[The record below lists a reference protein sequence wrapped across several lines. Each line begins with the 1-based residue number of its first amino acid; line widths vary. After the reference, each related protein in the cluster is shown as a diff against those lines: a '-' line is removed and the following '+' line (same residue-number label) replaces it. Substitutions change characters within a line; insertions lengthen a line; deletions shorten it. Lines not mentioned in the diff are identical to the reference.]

1 MFTSNECRTMQR
13 VPVAFTRSGWKQFT
27 RLNRAL
33 GSRFIRAFVLQSEL
47 AAYLAEHEANGMQL
61 DTECQEVRY
70 EDGVYLLLRKMKGVW
85 YIIDAFAAEETAA
98 YEPVFVWQRVR
109 RGAEYVLARLLTG
122 WRRLSRRMVAGA

>member
-33 GSRFIRAFVLQSEL
+33 GARFIRAFVLQYEL
-47 AAYLAEHEANGMQL
+47 AAYLAEHEANGVQL

-70 EDGVYLLLRKMKGVW
+70 ENGVYLLLRKMQGVW
-85 YIIDAFAAEETAA
+85 YIIDAFAAEEAVA
-98 YEPVFVWQRVR
+98 YEPVYVWQRIR
-109 RGAEYVLARLLTG
+109 RGAEYVMARLLTG
-122 WRRLSRRMVAGA
+122 WRRLTRGAVAGT

>member
-13 VPVAFTRSGWKQFT
+13 VPVAFTRSGRKQFT

-33 GSRFIRAFVLQSEL
+33 GARFIRAFVLQSEL

-70 EDGVYLLLRKMKGVW
+70 EDGVYLLLRKMQGVW

-122 WRRLSRRMVAGA
+122 WRRLSRRAVAGT

>member
-33 GSRFIRAFVLQSEL
+33 GARFIRAFVLQYEL
-47 AAYLAEHEANGMQL
+47 AAYLAEHEANGVQL

-70 EDGVYLLLRKMKGVW
+70 EDGVYLLLRKMQGVW
-85 YIIDAFAAEETAA
+85 YIIDTFAAEEAVA
-98 YEPVFVWQRVR
+98 YEPVYIWQRVR

>member
-1 MFTSNECRTMQR
+1 MGKIKRLT
-13 VPVAFTRSGWKQFT
+13 PVRFTRPGWKQFT

-33 GSRFIRAFVLQSEL
+33 GARFIRAFVLQSEL
-47 AAYLAEHEANGMQL
+47 AAYLAEHEANGVQL

-70 EDGVYLLLRKMKGVW
+70 EDGVYLLLRKMQGVW
-85 YIIDAFAAEETAA
+85 YIIDAFAAEEAVA
-98 YEPVFVWQRVR
+98 YEPVYVWQRIR

>member
-1 MFTSNECRTMQR
+1 MQR
-13 VPVAFTRSGWKQFT
+13 VPVAFTRSGRKQFT

-33 GSRFIRAFVLQSEL
+33 GARFIRAFVLQSEL

-70 EDGVYLLLRKMKGVW
+70 EDGVYLLLRKMQGVW

-122 WRRLSRRMVAGA
+122 WRRLSRRMVAGT

>member
-70 EDGVYLLLRKMKGVW
+70 EDGVYLLLRKMQGVW

>member
-1 MFTSNECRTMQR
+1 MFTSNECRMMRRT
-13 VPVAFTRSGWKQFT
+13 PVAFTRSGWKQFT

-33 GSRFIRAFVLQSEL
+33 GARFIRAFVLQHEL
-47 AAYLAEHEANGMQL
+47 AVYLAEHEANGVQL

-70 EDGVYLLLRKMKGVW
+70 EDGVYLLLRKMQGVW
-85 YIIDAFAAEETAA
+85 YIIDAFAAEEVVA
-98 YEPVFVWQRVR
+98 YAPVYVWQRVR

>member
-1 MFTSNECRTMQR
+1 MFTSNECRMMWRT
-13 VPVAFTRSGWKQFT
+13 PVAFTRSSRKQFT

-33 GSRFIRAFVLQSEL
+33 GSRFIRAFVLQYEL
-47 AAYLAEHEANGMQL
+47 AVYLAEHEANGAQL

-70 EDGVYLLLRKMKGVW
+70 EDGVYLLLRKMQGVW
-85 YIIDAFAAEETAA
+85 YIIDAFAAEEAVA
-98 YEPVFVWQRVR
+98 YEPVYIWQRVR

>member
-1 MFTSNECRTMQR
+1 MSNFKPLP
-13 VPVAFTRSGWKQFT
+13 PVRFTRPGWKQFT

-33 GSRFIRAFVLQSEL
+33 GARFIRAFVLQTEL
-47 AAYLAEHEANGMQL
+47 AAYLAEHEANGVQL

-70 EDGVYLLLRKMKGVW
+70 ENGVYLLLRKMQGVW
-85 YIIDAFAAEETAA
+85 YIIDAFAAEEAVA
-98 YEPVFVWQRVR
+98 YEPVYIWQRVR

>member
-1 MFTSNECRTMQR
+1 MFTSNECRMMRR
-13 VPVAFTRSGWKQFT
+13 VPVAFTRSGWKQFM

-47 AAYLAEHEANGMQL
+47 AAYLAEHEANGIQL

-70 EDGVYLLLRKMKGVW
+70 EDGVYLLLRKMQGVW

>member
-1 MFTSNECRTMQR
+1 MQR
-13 VPVAFTRSGWKQFT
+13 VPVAFTRSGRKQFT

-33 GSRFIRAFVLQSEL
+33 GARFIRAFVLQSEL

-70 EDGVYLLLRKMKGVW
+70 EDGVYLLLRKMQGVW

-122 WRRLSRRMVAGA
+122 WRRLSRRAVAGT